1 MLGWELGVRLPH
13 MTKLPAV
20 ATLLMSLPVVAVSA
34 CSANQNPSSQPGTT
48 PAVQSGSP
56 ASSAAT
62 TSSAP
67 AAGSLTAQLKT
78 PDDKPVATATFD
90 FTGGYVTV
98 TVKTVAAG
106 ILAPGFHGLHV
117 HEIGKCEPNSVAPSG
132 GPPGNFLSA
141 GGHYQAPGHT
151 GKPES
156 GDLTSLEVRQD
167 GSAYLVTTTDAFTRD
182 DLLAGNKT
190 ALMLHGAEDSGMP
203 GMAMERVACGV
214 IGPAS

>member
-1 MLGWELGVRLPH
+1 
-13 MTKLPAV
+13 MTKLTAL
-20 ATLLMSLPVVAVSA
+20 ATLLLSVPVVAAGA
-34 CSANQNPSSQPGTT
+34 CSSPQHSSSQPGTT
-48 PAVQSGSP
+48 PAVQSGAP
-56 ASSAAT
+56 GSSAT
-62 TSSAP
+62 TTPAP
-67 AAGSLTAQLKT
+67 GAESLTAQMKT
-78 PDDKPVATATFD
+78 PDGRDVATATFD
-90 FTGGYVTV
+90 FTNGYATV

-117 HEIGKCEPNSVAPSG
+117 HAIGKCEPNSVAPTG

-141 GGHYQAPGHT
+141 GDHYQAPGHT

-182 DLLAGNKT
+182 QLLAGDKT
-190 ALMLHGAEDSGMP
+190 ALMLHGVESSD
-203 GMAMERVACGV
+203 MAMERVACGV

>member
-1 MLGWELGVRLPH
+1 MIRI
-13 MTKLPAV
+13 TA
-20 ATLLMSLPVVAVSA
+20 AALLVSLPVAASSA
-34 CSANQNPSSQPGTT
+34 CSSPQHASTQPGTT
-48 PAVQSGSP
+48 PPVLSGSP
-56 ASSAAT
+56 ASS
-62 TSSAP
+62 TSPSP
-67 AAGSLTAQLKT
+67 AGESLTAQLKT
-78 PDDKPVATATFD
+78 ADGRQLATATFD

-117 HEIGKCEPNSVAPSG
+117 HEIGKCEPNSVAPTG

-182 DLLAGNKT
+182 QLLAGNKT
-190 ALMLHGAEDSGMP
+190 ALMLHGAEGPD
-203 GMAMERVACGV
+203 MAMSMDRVACGV

>member
-1 MLGWELGVRLPH
+1 
-13 MTKLPAV
+13 MTKLTAV
-20 ATLLMSLPVVAVSA
+20 ATLMSLPVVAVSA
-34 CSANQNPSSQPGTT
+34 CSSPQHPSSQPGTT

-56 ASSAAT
+56 ASSASI
-62 TSSAP
+62 SSAP
-67 AAGSLTAQLKT
+67 GAGSLTAELKT
-78 PDDKPVATATFD
+78 PDGKPMATATFD
-90 FTGGYVTV
+90 FTGGTGGYVTV
-98 TVKTVAAG
+98 TVKTVAPG
-106 ILAPGFHGLHV
+106 ILAPGFHDMHI

-156 GDLTSLEVRQD
+156 GDLTSLEVRSD
-167 GSAYLVTTTDAFTRD
+167 GSAYLVTTTDAFSRD

-190 ALMLHGAEDSGMP
+190 ALMLHGTEDSSMP
-203 GMAMERVACGV
+203 GMAMERIACGV